1 MKTVWW
7 EKYRPK
13 SIDIF
18 VGQQHLVS
26 EFEPILKGEAP
37 LQNYIFYSK
46 EPGTGKTTLAHI
58 IAKTLGY
65 QIHQYNASSK
75 RTRGIEFIEED
86 IIPLSRSGLNEAII
100 FLDEADRLTPQAQD
114 ALKGVIESST
124 CRFILTC
131 NDITKVSSWLQSRC
145 QVKTFEPIEWGLI
158 SDRLRQICYWENIA
172 PDGTHLDVIAKYHN
186 GDLRNSI
193 GALQSLCQM
202 DDFKAK
208 ERFILSMT
216 TSAFD
221 SETFLRLCFRDRNI
235 AEAYKMFEN
244 SKLDSRKTIRT
255 IFEFGMETKA
265 SNKNKITLI
274 DASVTA
280 ERDLLNGVNER
291 IAVTNFIR
299 LLVGV

>member
-7 EKYRPK
+7 EKYRPTTL
-13 SIDIF
+13 DEF
-18 VGQQHLVS
+18 VGQQHLID
-26 EFEPILKGEAP
+26 EFAPILNGDAP

-58 IAKTLGY
+58 IAKMLGY

-100 FLDEADRLTPQAQD
+100 FLDEADRLTQQAQD

-131 NDITKVSSWLQSRC
+131 NDITKVSTWLQSRC
-145 QVKTFEPIEWGLI
+145 QVKIFEPIQSELI
-158 SDRLRQICYWENIA
+158 FDRLKKIGNIENIVV
-172 PDGTHLDVIAKYHN
+172 PDDWVEVISKYHN
-186 GDLRNSI
+186 GDVRNSI
-193 GALQSLCQM
+193 GAFQSLCQM
-202 DDFKAK
+202 DSKAQNK
-208 ERFILSMT
+208 FILSMT

-235 AEAYKMFEN
+235 AEAYKMFDN

-255 IFEFGMETKA
+255 IFEFGVETKA

-291 IAVTNFIR
+291 IAVTNYIR